1 MFDILFR
8 NAKVIDGTGNPWFY
22 GDVGVEG
29 GTVAAVLPP
38 GSTARARRVEDV
50 DGKALCPG
58 FVDGHSH
65 SELPL
70 LAGEIMDCKI
80 MQGVT
85 TENLGLDGMSLAPIK
100 DGDKADWK
108 KHLSGLAG
116 TLDVPW
122 TWNSFAEYLDC
133 LQAAKPPL
141 NVSSYVGLG
150 TVRLSVMGMTDRP
163 AEDHEIRAMRDLVA
177 RCMDEGARG
186 ISAGLIYPPS
196 RYQNLEETVA
206 VAKAAAAHGG
216 IYDVHMRNEADAI
229 AESVEEVIAISER
242 SGIPAMITHFKIR
255 GKKNWGRSAAL
266 IRRIDEAR
274 AAGIDVTMAQYPYT
288 AGSTFLHVVIPP
300 WYHSRGV
307 DGLLRALREERGAIK
322 HDLDTRMDWDN
333 FSQAVGWE
341 ISVVSSVVSEANQPC
356 VGKSISQIA
365 AERGHAD
372 AADAAFDL
380 LVEEQLAVGMISF
393 GLDEADITAIMR
405 HPAVSFITDGLM
417 SGRPHPRAYATYPR
431 ILGRYVR
438 EQGVLSL
445 EEAVRK
451 MTSLPARKIR
461 LRNKGVIAEGYDAD
475 LVVFDPDTV
484 IDKNSYD
491 DPRVDQA
498 CARQRRVRGGGRR
511 AHGRTAR
518 EGHQGLGRT
527 HRTKSGCPYGTRAAI
542 TGCGNNTRIPAPKRT
557 AGERFQVP
565 ERIAFL
571 MTGRH
576 TFTPEDGAFPAAAYP
591 FPEIPMLTSSQKV
604 FDVLEF
610 LCANGPHKA
619 LEVSKALSLQKSSVH
634 RFLNSLI
641 EFGYVRKDD
650 QTGLFS
656 VTLKVVQLGAMVSS
670 KIDMVETG
678 RSYMRELVA
687 TFDQATVSF
696 ATFMDKQVLVLRREY
711 PRNCVTRID
720 LSQQLPA
727 YCTGLGKAL
736 LSTKSEEEIDE
747 YLDTFRRYAY
757 SLNTLLVW
765 ERQKHLLLAAKEK
778 GYAEDISEISDS
790 LHCVAV
796 PILTPH
802 GGLWAISLSGHC
814 SVIREYGVENIVKHL
829 KKAVWDMTSGYSA
842 APVA

>member
-196 RYQNLEETVA
+196 RYQSLEETVA

-229 AESVEEVIAISER
+229 AESVEEVITISER

-274 AAGIDVTMAQYPYT
+274 AAGIAVTAETNLPPELSLT
-288 AGSTFLHVVIPP
+288 DLELSIVIGNLLDNAIEGCRSAAGEKFLRLSLRMKGDML
-300 WYHSRGV
+300 YFY
-307 DGLLRALREERGAIK
+307 LLNSAGKKQKKVGSLFRTGKTGA
-322 HDLDTRMDWDN
+322 H
-333 FSQAVGWE
+333 G
-341 ISVVSSVVSEANQPC
+341 
-356 VGKSISQIA
+356 
-365 AERGHAD
+365 
-372 AADAAFDL
+372 
-380 LVEEQLAVGMISF
+380 F
-393 GLDEADITAIMR
+393 GLHRAEAIVKQ
-405 HPAVSFITDGLM
+405 HGGWVK
-417 SGRPHPRAYATYPR
+417 Y
-431 ILGRYVR
+431 
-438 EQGVLSL
+438 
-445 EEAVRK
+445 
-451 MTSLPARKIR
+451 
-461 LRNKGVIAEGYDAD
+461 
-475 LVVFDPDTV
+475 
-484 IDKNSYD
+484 NS
-491 DPRVDQA
+491 
-498 CARQRRVRGGGRR
+498 
-511 AHGRTAR
+511 
-518 EGHQGLGRT
+518 
-527 HRTKSGCPYGTRAAI
+527 
-542 TGCGNNTRIPAPKRT
+542 
-557 AGERFQVP
+557 
-565 ERIAFL
+565 
-571 MTGRH
+571 
-576 TFTPEDGAFPAAAYP
+576 EDGAFTSEFLVPAA
-591 FPEIPMLTSSQKV
+591 
-604 FDVLEF
+604 
-610 LCANGPHKA
+610 C
-619 LEVSKALSLQKSSVH
+619 
-634 RFLNSLI
+634 
-641 EFGYVRKDD
+641 
-650 QTGLFS
+650 
-656 VTLKVVQLGAMVSS
+656 
-670 KIDMVETG
+670 
-678 RSYMRELVA
+678 
-687 TFDQATVSF
+687 
-696 ATFMDKQVLVLRREY
+696 
-711 PRNCVTRID
+711 
-720 LSQQLPA
+720 
-727 YCTGLGKAL
+727 
-736 LSTKSEEEIDE
+736 
-747 YLDTFRRYAY
+747 
-757 SLNTLLVW
+757 
-765 ERQKHLLLAAKEK
+765 
-778 GYAEDISEISDS
+778 
-790 LHCVAV
+790 
-796 PILTPH
+796 
-802 GGLWAISLSGHC
+802 
-814 SVIREYGVENIVKHL
+814 
-829 KKAVWDMTSGYSA
+829 
-842 APVA
+842 

>member
-38 GSTARARRVEDV
+38 GSTARARRVADV

-70 LAGEIMDCKI
+70 LAGEGMDCKI

-150 TVRLSVMGMTDRP
+150 TVRLSVMGMADRP

-196 RYQNLEETVA
+196 RYQSLEETVA

-322 HDLDTRMDWDN
+322 HDLDTRMDWEN
-333 FSQAVGWE
+333 FSQSVGWE
-341 ISVVSSVVSEANQPC
+341 KIFVSSVVSEASTSPAWARASRRSPPNGTCRRRRRRLRP
-356 VGKSISQIA
+356 VGGRA
-365 AERGHAD
+365 ARRGH
-372 AADAAFDL
+372 DL
-380 LVEEQLAVGMISF
+380 VRARRGGHHRDHAPPGRELHHRRAHERKAPPARL
-393 GLDEADITAIMR
+393 R
-405 HPAVSFITDGLM
+405 HLP
-417 SGRPHPRAYATYPR
+417 PHPRP
-431 ILGRYVR
+431 
-438 EQGVLSL
+438 
-445 EEAVRK
+445 
-451 MTSLPARKIR
+451 
-461 LRNKGVIAEGYDAD
+461 
-475 LVVFDPDTV
+475 
-484 IDKNSYD
+484 
-491 DPRVDQA
+491 
-498 CARQRRVRGGGRR
+498 
-511 AHGRTAR
+511 
-518 EGHQGLGRT
+518 
-527 HRTKSGCPYGTRAAI
+527 
-542 TGCGNNTRIPAPKRT
+542 
-557 AGERFQVP
+557 
-565 ERIAFL
+565 
-571 MTGRH
+571 
-576 TFTPEDGAFPAAAYP
+576 
-591 FPEIPMLTSSQKV
+591 
-604 FDVLEF
+604 
-610 LCANGPHKA
+610 LCA
-619 LEVSKALSLQKSSVH
+619 
-634 RFLNSLI
+634 
-641 EFGYVRKDD
+641 
-650 QTGLFS
+650 
-656 VTLKVVQLGAMVSS
+656 
-670 KIDMVETG
+670 
-678 RSYMRELVA
+678 
-687 TFDQATVSF
+687 
-696 ATFMDKQVLVLRREY
+696 
-711 PRNCVTRID
+711 
-720 LSQQLPA
+720 
-727 YCTGLGKAL
+727 
-736 LSTKSEEEIDE
+736 
-747 YLDTFRRYAY
+747 
-757 SLNTLLVW
+757 
-765 ERQKHLLLAAKEK
+765 
-778 GYAEDISEISDS
+778 
-790 LHCVAV
+790 
-796 PILTPH
+796 
-802 GGLWAISLSGHC
+802 
-814 SVIREYGVENIVKHL
+814 
-829 KKAVWDMTSGYSA
+829 
-842 APVA
+842 

>member
-38 GSTARARRVEDV
+38 GSTARARRVADV

-70 LAGEIMDCKI
+70 LAGEGMDCKI

-108 KHLSGLAG
+108 KHLSG
-116 TLDVPW
+116 
-122 TWNSFAEYLDC
+122 
-133 LQAAKPPL
+133 
-141 NVSSYVGLG
+141 
-150 TVRLSVMGMTDRP
+150 TVRLSVMGMADRP

-177 RCMDEGARG
+177 QCMDEGARG

-322 HDLDTRMDWDN
+322 HDLDTRMDWEN
-333 FSQAVGWE
+333 FSQSVGWE
-341 ISVVSSVVSEANQPC
+341 KIFVSSVVSEANQPC

-372 AADAAFDL
+372 PADAAFDL

-491 DPRVDQA
+491 DPRVHPA
-498 CARQRRVRGGGRR
+498 GI
-511 AHGRTAR
+511 AH
-518 EGHQGLGRT
+518 
-527 HRTKSGCPYGTRAAI
+527 
-542 TGCGNNTRIPAPKRT
+542 
-557 AGERFQVP
+557 
-565 ERIAFL
+565 
-571 MTGRH
+571 
-576 TFTPEDGAFPAAAYP
+576 
-591 FPEIPMLTSSQKV
+591 
-604 FDVLEF
+604 
-610 LCANGPHKA
+610 
-619 LEVSKALSLQKSSVH
+619 
-634 RFLNSLI
+634 
-641 EFGYVRKDD
+641 
-650 QTGLFS
+650 
-656 VTLKVVQLGAMVSS
+656 
-670 KIDMVETG
+670 
-678 RSYMRELVA
+678 
-687 TFDQATVSF
+687 
-696 ATFMDKQVLVLRREY
+696 VLVNGVFVVEDAAL
-711 PRNCVTRID
+711 
-720 LSQQLPA
+720 
-727 YCTGLGKAL
+727 TGARPG
-736 LSTKSEEEIDE
+736 
-747 YLDTFRRYAY
+747 R
-757 SLNTLLVW
+757 
-765 ERQKHLLLAAKEK
+765 
-778 GYAEDISEISDS
+778 
-790 LHCVAV
+790 
-796 PILTPH
+796 
-802 GGLWAISLSGHC
+802 
-814 SVIREYGVENIVKHL
+814 VIR
-829 KKAVWDMTSGYSA
+829 D
-842 APVA
+842 